1 MRKALLAALFL
12 ALAAAFPPALPA
24 QGGEAASEG
33 FRREEL
39 PLPGGGLR
47 ELEYRGRDLVE
58 ERLVD
63 GSGALIEESLF
74 EAGSAIPY
82 EKRAYLRS
90 GMGRLLRVEARDA
103 AGALLGSMDYRY
115 DRDGRLLGVAAS
127 GSLGEESA
135 GMLSAS
141 GAPQGSWT
149 SGSGT
154 TTVLAYDERGRQVA
168 RKTLREG
175 KPVSVERRSYGDGS
189 LPVRIETEDL
199 ASGGLSVVDYDEKG
213 RSRRMVVSASGR
225 ETARTDYSYDAEG
238 RLAEEAIRYPSGGFT
253 TRRLSYLA
261 DGSLAREETRRDGV
275 IVGAVEYI
283 EGGRIEELYRGG
295 ELFVKA
301 TYLAGRKVKD
311 EFFADGAPIR
321 GKEYE

>member
-1 MRKALLAALFL
+1 MRRSLLAALLL
-12 ALAAAFPPALPA
+12 ALAAASPGTALA
-24 QGGEAASEG
+24 QDEGEASSG
-33 FRREEL
+33 LRREEL

-47 ELEYRGRDLVE
+47 ELSYRGRDLVE

-63 GSGALIEESLF
+63 RSGALIEESLF
-74 EAGSAIPY
+74 EAGSALPY

-90 GMGRLLRVEARDA
+90 GTGRLLRVEARDA
-103 AGALLGSMDYRY
+103 AGALLGSLDYRY

-141 GAPQGSWT
+141 GAPQGAWT
-149 SGSGT
+149 SGPGT
-154 TTVLAYDERGRQVA
+154 TTAIAYDDGGRQIA
-168 RKTLREG
+168 RKTLRDG
-175 KPVSVERRSYGDGS
+175 KATYVERRAYGEGE
-189 LPVRIETEDL
+189 LPIRVEAEDL
-199 ASGGLSVVDYDEKG
+199 VSGELTIVDYDEKG
-213 RSRRMVVSASGR
+213 RSRSKLVTVAGR
-225 ETARTDYSYDAEG
+225 ETSRSEYSYDAQG
-238 RLAEEAIRYPSGGFT
+238 RLAEEAIRYPSGGIAA
-253 TRRLSYLA
+253 RRLSYLD
-261 DGSLAREETRRDGV
+261 DGGLEREETRRDGV
-275 IVGAVEYI
+275 IVGAIEYI

-295 ELFVKA
+295 RLFVKA